1 MNDLNFC
8 SRGNDFEAYT
18 KKGVFFWNKNNNKY
32 HVNFLLYTYSD
43 GVYLK
48 KKLFTPKSN

>member
-18 KKGVFFWNKNNNKY
+18 KKGVFLEQKTINIMSIFY
-32 HVNFLLYTYSD
+32 FILIRMVFI
-43 GVYLK
+43 LK
-48 KKLFTPKSN
+48 KNYLRQN

>member
-18 KKGVFFWNKNNNKY
+18 KKCVFFGTKNNKY

-48 KKLFTPKSN
+48 KNYLRQN